1 MGSVVNLE
9 VKQSRHAVEQT
20 IFGLCC
26 DTQALARL
34 ANDGS
39 YFMDLEVMEMRKA
52 AYELI
57 SVANQVEAAMKN
69 GSK

>member
-1 MGSVVNLE
+1 VNLE

-39 YFMDLEVMEMRKA
+39 CFMDLEVMEMRKA
-52 AYELI
+52 AYELLA
-57 SVANQVEAAMKN
+57 VADQVTAN
-69 GSK
+69 LRHGSK